1 MHHIEGSI
9 ECRISMSTI
18 DLIGVPFDGYGRPDN
33 QAQAAAAL
41 RAAGL
46 AAAFCEREVVVKPDV
61 RLPAQTSARA
71 PDSGLMNEPAVIAM
85 ADQLR
90 AEVRSGL
97 SEGHFPLIYGADC
110 SVLLGAVPGLR
121 DAVGEAGLVF
131 LDGHEDATTLDASPD
146 GEVANME
153 IALLLGLGGERLP
166 DALRKHLP
174 ALGLDTLAMLG
185 PRDSAWIRQLGVTS
199 LVQRGVLLYT
209 PGAISSDPTQ
219 RARQAV
225 EHVASRAPRWWLHID
240 LDVLSADEFA
250 AAGVSPDDPLSPGGL
265 QWDELTEVVSAALR
279 AGGCA
284 GWSVTIYNPNLD
296 PGGSDA
302 RRIVRFVTDVAPL
315 LP

>member
-1 MHHIEGSI
+1 
-9 ECRISMSTI
+9 MSTI

-41 RAAGL
+41 RAAGS
-46 AAAFCEREVVVKPDV
+46 AAAFSGREIVVKPDT
-61 RLPAQTSARA
+61 RLPAQTGARA

-85 ADQLR
+85 ADGLR
-90 AEVRSGL
+90 ADVRTGL

-121 DAVGEAGLVF
+121 DAVGKAGLVF

-153 IALLLGLGGERLP
+153 IALLLGLGGERVP
-166 DALRKHLP
+166 EALRRHLP
-174 ALGLDTLAMLG
+174 ALGLDALAMLG
-185 PRDSAWIRQLGVTS
+185 PRDSTWIGQLGIPS
-199 LVQRGVLLYT
+199 LIERGVLLYT
-209 PGAISSDPTQ
+209 PEAIASDPAQ
-219 RARQAV
+219 RARQAAK
-225 EHVASRAPRWWLHID
+225 HVASRAPRWWLHTD
-240 LDVLSADEFA
+240 LDILSADEFA
-250 AAGVSPDDPLSPGGL
+250 AGGVSPDDHLLPGGL
-265 QWDELTEVVSAALR
+265 RWDELTEVVSAALR

-296 PGGSDA
+296 PDGSEA
-302 RRIVRFVTDVAPL
+302 RRIVRFVAEVAHF

>member
-1 MHHIEGSI
+1 
-9 ECRISMSTI
+9 MSTI
-18 DLIGVPFDGYGRPDN
+18 DLIGVPFDGYGRRDN
-33 QAQAAAAL
+33 QTHAAAAL

-46 AAAFCEREVVVKPDV
+46 AAAFSGREITIKSDIM
-61 RLPAQTSARA
+61 LPAQTGARA
-71 PDSGLMNEPAVIAM
+71 PDSGLMNEPALIAM
-85 ADQLR
+85 VDALR
-90 AEVRSGL
+90 ADVRTGL
-97 SEGHFPLIYGADC
+97 SKGHFPLIYGADC

-121 DAVGEAGLVF
+121 DTVGEAGLVF

-153 IALLLGLGGERLP
+153 IALLLGLGGERVP

-185 PRDSAWIRQLGVTS
+185 PRDIAWIRQLGVQS

-209 PGAISSDPTQ
+209 PEAISSDPAQ

-225 EHVASRAPRWWLHID
+225 EHIALRAPRWWLHTD
-240 LDVLSADEFA
+240 LDILSADEFA
-250 AAGVSPDDPLSPGGL
+250 AAGVSPEDPLLPGGL
-265 QWDELTEVVSAALR
+265 RWDELTEVVSSALQT
-279 AGGCA
+279 GGCA

>member
-1 MHHIEGSI
+1 
-9 ECRISMSTI
+9 MSTI

-33 QAQAAAAL
+33 QAHAAAAL

-46 AAAFCEREVVVKPDV
+46 ATAFSGREIVVRPDT
-61 RLPAQTSARA
+61 RLPAQTGARS

-85 ADQLR
+85 ADALR
-90 AEVRSGL
+90 ADVRTGL
-97 SEGHFPLIYGADC
+97 SEGHFPLIYGGDC

-121 DAVGEAGLVF
+121 DTFGKAGLVF
-131 LDGHEDATTLDASPD
+131 LDAHEDATTLDASPD

-153 IALLLGLGGERLP
+153 IALLLGLAGDRVPE
-166 DALRKHLP
+166 ALRKHLP

-185 PRDSAWIRQLGVTS
+185 PRDSAWIDQLGIPS
-199 LVQRGVLLYT
+199 LVERGVLLYR
-209 PGAISSDPTQ
+209 PEAIASDPAQ

-225 EHVASRAPRWWLHID
+225 KHVASRAPSWWRHTE
-240 LDVLSADEFA
+240 LDILSADEFA
-250 AAGVSPDDPLSPGGL
+250 AGGVGPDDALLPGGL
-265 QWDELTEVVSAALR
+265 RWNELTEVVSAALR

-296 PGGSDA
+296 PDGSEA
-302 RRIVRFVTDVAPL
+302 RRIVRFVTDVAPF

>member
-1 MHHIEGSI
+1 
-9 ECRISMSTI
+9 MSTI

-46 AAAFCEREVVVKPDV
+46 AAAFSGREIVVKPDT
-61 RLPAQTSARA
+61 RLPAQTGARA

-85 ADQLR
+85 ADGLR
-90 AEVRSGL
+90 ADVRTGL

-121 DAVGEAGLVF
+121 DAVGKAGLVF

-153 IALLLGLGGERLP
+153 IALLLGLGGERVP
-166 DALRKHLP
+166 EALRRHLP
-174 ALGLDTLAMLG
+174 ALGLDALAMLG
-185 PRDSAWIRQLGVTS
+185 PRDSTWLGQLGIPS
-199 LVQRGVLLYT
+199 LVERGVLLYT
-209 PGAISSDPTQ
+209 PEAIASDPAQ
-219 RARQAV
+219 RARQAAK
-225 EHVASRAPRWWLHID
+225 HVASRAPRWWLHTD
-240 LDVLSADEFA
+240 LDILSADEFA
-250 AAGVSPDDPLSPGGL
+250 AGGVSPDDHLLPGGL
-265 QWDELTEVVSAALR
+265 RWDELTEVVSAALR

-284 GWSVTIYNPNLD
+284 GWSVTIYNPNFD
-296 PGGSDA
+296 PDGSEA
-302 RRIVRFVTDVAPL
+302 RRIVRFVAEVAHF